1 MIPLT
6 HCGAAGRL
14 QLRKVTVE
22 RGTMLATNGGSV
34 ELTGCSLL
42 HLAGSHGDYVVGYGG
57 GTIIADGK
65 NVG

>member
-1 MIPLT
+1 MEGI
-6 HCGAAGRL
+6 R
-14 QLRKVTVE
+14 
-22 RGTMLATNGGSV
+22 ATSGGSV